1 MHAMKVTKMN
11 RWGLVL
17 LCAVV
22 AACSG
27 GDDPSVAGDP
37 QNQQPGPRG
46 LPAPAPEC
54 AVDGDCGEGSGCA
67 LPAGACVAFAEEG
80 QVFSVLVKPQGD
92 TDLLPDQY
100 AGVPVGAGGRLDLTM
115 DDPIEIRGVAVF
127 GNSDLVAATGQA
139 PANAETVGGYLV
151 ATAPGLIPG
160 TQFRSETK
168 VYASLAQANGLGE
181 IAEMEGTD
189 TEAGYQPTFV
199 LRLLPGL
206 TYSLAFI
213 PDLEDDDLPDLPVHD
228 VSAQFSKS
236 GRFDIVLPSRKQYLD
251 AKFTGLVV
259 LDEAGSQPVEGAR
272 VTGSVGDGTS
282 GTTATTDG
290 LGVFTLVLPPGQGLV
305 TLRVEP
311 GQSSP
316 PFPEFEFVY
325 AEGLTEL
332 AAMATPRFVVGPV
345 PPEREIILQVV
356 NVTDDSLVP
365 VPQARVEAHG
375 QAAGGKASGF
385 GIAGSDGVVK
395 MTLLEGVYSLT
406 IMPPAGSMFASNQ
419 TVLDLETKKNEEVF
433 VVPLGRREK
442 IQGRI
447 LRMEG
452 GEGVPGAVVTLQT
465 NQVSAFEGA
474 QQGTQDFSVDVVTD
488 AIGGFEVYVDPGLY
502 AISVVPPAWSGL
514 ARFSQPSVDLTV
526 GDAALNVSLPDGAL
540 VRGHL
545 QRIDADGKAVPLDS
559 AQVQFYF
566 EAPEDKL
573 GGGYWALD
581 QTSFATAIQLAGSST
596 VDDQGAFSLV
606 VPQLDLTLIDGGEP
620 RPGTDPPYNGDATS
634 KSAYG
639 LPAVEVIPDDAE
651 PAEREPDSRSAQPAS

>member
-1 MHAMKVTKMN
+1 MHAMKVTKVN
-11 RWGLVL
+11 RSALVL
-17 LCAVV
+17 VCMALL
-22 AACSG
+22 ACSG
-27 GDDPSVAGDP
+27 GGDPSVTGDP
-37 QNQQPGPRG
+37 QNQQPGPSG

-54 AVDGDCGEGSGCA
+54 AGDGDCAEGSGCA

-100 AGVPVGAGGRLDLTM
+100 VGVAVGAGGRLDLTI

-127 GNSDLVAATGQA
+127 GNTDLVAATGQA
-139 PANAETVGGYLV
+139 PTNAETVGGYLV

-160 TQFRSETK
+160 TQFRSESKVLADLEDVTK
-168 VYASLAQANGLGE
+168 VQNP
-181 IAEMEGTD
+181 D
-189 TEAGYQPTFV
+189 TNMDFKPAYT
-199 LRLLPGL
+199 LLLLPGRV
-206 TYSLAFI
+206 YELAFI
-213 PDLEDDDLPDLPVHD
+213 PDLHDDELPDLPVHY
-228 VSAQFSKS
+228 VSTQFSKS
-236 GRFDIVLPSRKQYLD
+236 GRFDIVLPSREQYYG

-272 VTGSVGDGTS
+272 VTGTVGDGTA
-282 GTTATTDG
+282 GTTATTDS
-290 LGVFTLVLPPGQGLV
+290 LGVFTMVLPPGQGLV

-311 GQSSP
+311 GQSSLT
-316 PFPEFEFVY
+316 FPEREFFYV
-325 AEGLTEL
+325 EGLTEL
-332 AAMATPRFVVGPV
+332 VALATPRFVVGPV

-356 NVTDDSLVP
+356 NVSESGLEP

-375 QAAGGKASGF
+375 MAAGGEASGF

-395 MTLLEGVYSLT
+395 MTLMEGVYSLT
-406 IMPPAGSMFASNQ
+406 IMPPAGSRFASNQ

-433 VVPLGRREK
+433 VVPLGVREM

-447 LRMEG
+447 LRMETD
-452 GEGVPGAVVTLQT
+452 EGVSGAVVTLQT

-474 QQGTQDFSVDVVTD
+474 QQGIQDFSVDVVTD
-488 AIGGFEVYVDPGLY
+488 ATGGFDVFVDPGLY

-526 GDAALNVSLPDGAL
+526 GDASLNVSLPDGAL
-540 VRGHL
+540 VRGRV
-545 QRIDADGKAVPLDS
+545 QRIDAEGKAVPLDA

-566 EAPEDKL
+566 EASEDKL
-573 GGGYWALD
+573 ADGYWALD
-581 QTSFATAIQLAGSST
+581 QTSFATAIQLAGSSS
-596 VDDQGAFSLV
+596 VDDLGAFSLV
-606 VPQLDLTLIDGGEP
+606 VPQLDQALLDDGEPLPGTEPNGGE
-620 RPGTDPPYNGDATS
+620 DADA

-651 PAEREPDSRSAQPAS
+651 PAEREADASRAQPAS